1 MKRSRNEV
9 SRWRMQHQVQR
20 WRSQWVEAQSR
31 TYRRLTRLSHLQLKQ
46 QRRSLLFA
54 LAYTLN

>member
-9 SRWRMQHQVQR
+9 SRWRMQR
-20 WRSQWVEAQSR
+20 RRTQWVEAQSH
-31 TYRRLTRLSHLQLKQ
+31 TYRRLARLSHLQLKQ
-46 QRRSLLFA
+46 QQRSLLFS